1 MYKKLA
7 QIFLVLAL
15 MLTMVP
21 IYPLQANAAFGANNS
36 QQQNFIFPNVVPK
49 VNYKY
54 ITMQGLLNQV
64 SSTGITYSVQNVSA
78 NVATTP
84 TSRGISVSEDGTKI
98 TVANIELFDGD
109 NTITFRGKQGT
120 TEVVNTY
127 EITYISTPLLYN
139 LQFTGGGKKLTID
152 PAGKTIVTSDFT
164 SGNANFTIE
173 GNAPNVTQVIIKNG
187 SDSVSG
193 TVSQD
198 SDAYF
203 IVGKVPLKKGANTL
217 TFQLKN
223 SNQTVEVK
231 RDVVYFDGSGTF
243 YDVKMTTPVT
253 PAPTDPQYDLSQLPL
268 IKSTDSSGTI
278 PKAASAFEGYVVI
291 PTQALLPKVAF
302 DPDNPTNI
310 VKLTL
315 RNDKAAPAT
324 EDIDFTK
331 ISSVK
336 IAETS
341 AYYIYKFTVPASEV
355 ANLPDPNMFVQDQ
368 QVYAQLS
375 ALNPVESYKSDQT
388 GATVKYDDPTNR
400 DFGYMFVD
408 LNAPAITSLDYK
420 LASSASYSPLIDN
433 TIINEKPFTI
443 RLNVTKD
450 VVAKRSIKIESTN
463 TFGNKA
469 NVAISSITPSAA
481 VSGTIDL
488 LINSLPFDGT
498 QTLRVYYNNNEW
510 REVKVNAA
518 AGPVLKFQGL
528 TDGMVFKYNPNLT
541 SSSQGYG
548 IKQGA
553 STTYLV
559 KDVLKV
565 FAGQLDNITI
575 DALNDYTKD
584 PVTKKKA
591 ITLTV
596 NNSDVALIQAG
607 MGATDNTFKLDGSQ
621 ANYNATVSQ
630 FFHDGQNTIIF
641 RYEKNNL
648 VYEKR
653 FTVTLYSNSYPE
665 IPVANTDGV
674 YPFNTSTRKPD
685 PRFVGKDGV
694 YTTKETEMKIAGTFN
709 FIDLGD
715 DNADAGNVI
724 NGINSDKY
732 LLVIEGPDG
741 FNTITWDLKKNTLLN
756 GVAPVVAGKTDVS
769 GLDVYYDF
777 NKHYFTFELGKQQ
790 IPTDGSKVVYT
801 FTVYNNGVA
810 GGSKATYHL
819 EVSAPG
825 VAYKVLRPV
834 KSGLQTT
841 VNQNYVEVII
851 ESKNTDKIVIN
862 KNDATHLSTFDDDL
876 DGNSDTADAFR
887 AIVTDLKPNKS
898 NKITFTITRGKDT
911 VTDSIEVFYAPSYI
925 PGAQFMSLMDKAGKV
940 FDGKLNLTFPKNTYL
955 IRNDFN
961 VAENLKGQVF
971 KGHNILY
978 AIANSEDGVV
988 DRFDY
993 LPDRPKNFDDTVKD
1007 LGRQFKNSFDN
1018 HFLKASQVYW
1028 IDAGLADDLSTNEY
1042 DPYTYGMLPI
1052 MPDAVKVEPKL
1063 YNFDGV
1069 PKDRIVVPNNR
1080 GSLEL
1085 SYDQNIIP
1093 DASNSLTVMRYDPK
1107 RYYWENLGGTV
1118 NTSKKTIKVPFDKFG
1133 YYVVAKLNDSF
1144 SDVVHHSYARNH
1156 IEAMFSKGVILSKSS
1171 VEFAPDTDT
1180 TRGEFAAMVVRALQ
1194 LPLEENISKPSF
1206 DDVLTD
1212 YTATSLYDYRHIET
1226 AAKLGI
1232 VRGTDP
1238 RIFNPQG
1245 KVTRAE
1251 AAVILARALKLKL
1264 ETSPLKVTKDLS
1276 KLFKDYNL
1284 ISDEYAKPSILAI
1297 AKLKLISGSPVDAAD
1312 SKKGNVFEPN
1322 ATIIRSD
1329 AAILMA
1335 RVMAYLKTIPTVYEV
1350 K

>member
-7 QIFLVLAL
+7 QIFLIFAL

-21 IYPLQANAAFGANNS
+21 VIPLQANAAFGDNNS
-36 QQQNFIFPNVVPK
+36 KQQNFIFPDVVPK

-54 ITMQGLLNQV
+54 ITMTGTLNQV
-64 SSTGITYSVQNVSA
+64 SSSGITYSVKNVSA
-78 NVATTP
+78 NVETTP
-84 TSRGISVSEDGTKI
+84 TSRGVSVSEDGSKI

-139 LQFTGGGKKLTID
+139 LQFTGGGKKMTINPTD
-152 PAGKTIVTSDFT
+152 KTIVTSDFT
-164 SGNANFTIE
+164 SGDSYFTIE
-173 GNAPNVTQVIIKNG
+173 GNAPNVTSVIIKNG
-187 SDSVSG
+187 TESASG

-198 SDAYF
+198 SEAYF

-217 TFQLKN
+217 TFLLKN
-223 SNQTVEVK
+223 SNQTIEVK
-231 RDVVYFDGSGTF
+231 RDIVYFDGTGTF
-243 YDVKMTTPVT
+243 YDVNMTY
-253 PAPTDPQYDLSQLPL
+253 PTTGTTKFDLSQKPA
-268 IKSTDSSGTI
+268 IKGSDSSGSTA
-278 PKAASAFEGYVVI
+278 KGVTSLEGYVI
-291 PTQALLPKVAF
+291 IAPEARLPVGPAF
-302 DPDNPTNI
+302 DPNNPANI
-310 VKLTL
+310 VKIAL
-315 RNDKAAPAT
+315 RNESASPAVT
-324 EDIDFTK
+324 EDIDNSKTTYTK
-331 ISSVK
+331 V
-336 IAETS
+336 AETS
-341 AYYIYKFTVPASEV
+341 SYYIFKFNVPV
-355 ANLPDPNMFVQDQ
+355 AGFAGNTDKFFAQDQ
-368 QVYAQLS
+368 QVYVKLG
-375 ALNPVESYKSDQT
+375 ALNLVESYKSDQT
-388 GATVKYDDPTNR
+388 GAAAKYDDQTVR

-408 LNAPAITSLDYK
+408 PNAPAITSL
-420 LASSASYSPLIDN
+420 SYALGVSTTYTPLIDN
-433 TIINEKPFTI
+433 TIINEKPFTL
-443 RLNVTKD
+443 RLNVTND
-450 VVAKRSIKIESTN
+450 VAGKRALKVVSTN
-463 TFGNKA
+463 SFGNQANVTFG
-469 NVAISSITPSAA
+469 TP
-481 VSGTIDL
+481 VYGTGTIDL
-488 LINSLPFDGT
+488 PINSLPFDGT
-498 QTLRVYYNNNEW
+498 QTLKVYYNNNIW
-510 REVKVNAA
+510 QEVKVNAA
-518 AGPVLKFQGL
+518 AGPVLKFTGL
-528 TDGMVFKYNPNLT
+528 TDGMVFKYNPNMT
-541 SSSQGYG
+541 SNTEGYA
-548 IKQGA
+548 IKQSA
-553 STTYLV
+553 VTTYLV
-559 KDVLKV
+559 KDILKSL
-565 FAGQLDNITI
+565 AGQLDNITI
-575 DALNDYTKD
+575 DPLNDYKKD

-591 ITLTV
+591 ITLTI
-596 NNSDVALIQAG
+596 NNSDVNLKQNGSSTNSFIIDNG
-607 MGATDNTFKLDGSQ
+607 GATD
-621 ANYNATVSQ
+621 YNATVSKY
-630 FFHDGQNTIIF
+630 FHDGQNTVVF
-641 RYEKNNL
+641 LYDKNNL

-685 PRFVGKDGV
+685 PKFVGKDGV
-694 YTTKETEMKIAGTFN
+694 FTTKETEMKIAGTFN

-715 DNADAGNVI
+715 SVSDAQSVI
-724 NGINSDKY
+724 SSIGSGKY
-732 LLVIEGPDG
+732 ILTVEGPDG
-741 FNTITWDLKKNTLLN
+741 FNTITWDLQKNTLLN
-756 GVAPVVAGKTDVS
+756 GSTPVVSGKTDVS
-769 GLDVYYDF
+769 GIDVYYDF
-777 NKHYFTFELGKQQ
+777 NKHYFIFEIAKQQ

-801 FTVYNNGVA
+801 FSVYNNGLT
-810 GGSKATYHL
+810 GGSKATYRL

-834 KSGLQTT
+834 KTGLQTT
-841 VNQNYVEVII
+841 VNQNYVEVVI
-851 ESKNTDKIVIN
+851 ESKNTEKVVVN
-862 KNDATHLSTFDDDL
+862 KTEAKHLSTFDDDL
-876 DGNSDTADAFR
+876 DGRPDTTDAFR

-911 VTDSIEVFYAPSYI
+911 VTDSIDVFYAPSYI
-925 PGAQFMSLMDKAGKV
+925 PGAQYMSPMDKAGKV
-940 FDGKLNLTFPKNTYL
+940 FDGKLTLTFPKNTYL

-961 VAENLKGQVF
+961 VPENLKGQVF

-978 AIANSEDGVV
+978 AVANSEDGVV

-993 LPDRPKNFDDTVKD
+993 LVDRPKNFDDTIKD
-1007 LGRQFKNSFDN
+1007 LGRQFKNSFDS
-1018 HFLKASQVYW
+1018 HFIKASQVYW
-1028 IDAGLADDLSTNEY
+1028 IDAGMADDPSSDEY

-1069 PKDRIVVPNNR
+1069 PKNRMVVPNNR

-1085 SYDQNIIP
+1085 AYDANIVP
-1093 DASNSLTVMRYDPK
+1093 DAANNLTVMRYDPK
-1107 RYYWENLGGTV
+1107 RYYWENLGGVV
-1118 NTSKKTIKVPFDKFG
+1118 NTGKKTIKVPFDKFG

-1144 SDVVHHSYARNH
+1144 ADVVHHSYARNH

-1171 VEFAPDTDT
+1171 VEFAPDLDT

-1194 LPLEENISKPSF
+1194 LPLVENISKPSF

-1264 ETSPLKVTKDLS
+1264 DTSQVKVTKDLS

-1284 ISDEYAKPSILAI
+1284 ITDEYAKPSILAI
-1297 AKLKLISGSPVDAAD
+1297 AKLKLISGSPVDVTD
-1312 SKKGNVFEPN
+1312 PKKGYVFEPN

-1335 RVMAYLKTIPTVYEV
+1335 RVMAYLKTIPPVYEV